1 MRKPAVVF
9 MVLVCAALSSA
20 SPQMSQKE
28 KESSWGWLQEL
39 IPLPGVSGHE
49 ARVADYIQAALPGD
63 LPVQRDDM
71 DNLWFTVG
79 EGDPHLVFVAHTD
92 ELGLVVEDIT
102 PEGRLTVSGRGG
114 FVAQMYEGRPVVV
127 FTKRGDVT
135 GVVEPRRDYLKLGGG
150 QQGLFDLN
158 EALVYVGA
166 ATQDAVLEMGIRKGD
181 FITIRKTI
189 SDLTPDLLATRA
201 VDDRAGCAVLLAAAH
216 RLSWGRVRGKTVTFA
231 WDVQEETGLVGA
243 RRLAGQLGADYVFA
257 VDTFVSTDAPLDD
270 KRFARIPLGKGLVIR
285 GMDSSTIAPRH
296 LMERVMAVARKRGI
310 PFHLGNTR
318 GSTDGT
324 RFIPEGAVS
333 IPLSW
338 PGTYSHSFIEK
349 IHRKDLQALTDL
361 VVALVV
367 DFN

>member
-1 MRKPAVVF
+1 MKKPA
-9 MVLVCAALSSA
+9 LALILCAALCLAA
-20 SPQMSQKE
+20 SPQLSQKE
-28 KESSWGWLQEL
+28 RESSWAWLQDL
-39 IPLPGVSGHE
+39 VPLPGVSGYE
-49 ARVADYIQAALPGD
+49 ARVADYVQAALPRD

-79 EGDPHLVFVAHTD
+79 EGKPHLVFVAHMD

-102 PEGRLTVSGRGG
+102 PGGRLKVSGRGG
-114 FVAQMYEGRPVVV
+114 FVTQMYEGRPVVV
-127 FTKRGDVT
+127 YAERGEVN
-135 GVVEPRRDYLKLGGG
+135 GIVEPREDYAEQVPERALLG
-150 QQGLFDLN
+150 LS
-158 EALVYVGA
+158 EALVYVGVESA
-166 ATQDAVLEMGIRKGD
+166 AEVQDLGINKGD

-189 SDLTPDLLATRA
+189 STLTPDLLATRA

-216 RLSWGRVRGKTVTFA
+216 RLRWGRVRGKTVTFA
-231 WDVQEETGLVGA
+231 WDVQEETGLAGA
-243 RRLAGQLGADYVFA
+243 ERLAGQLGADYVFA
-257 VDTFVSTDAPLDD
+257 VDTFVSTDAPLDE
-270 KRFARIPLGKGLVIR
+270 KRFARIPLGEGLVIR

-296 LMERVMAVARKRGI
+296 LMEKVMAMARKRGI
-310 PFHLGNTR
+310 PFQLGNTR

-349 IHRKDLQALTDL
+349 VHRKDLQALTDL
-361 VVALVV
+361 VVALVT

>member
-1 MRKPAVVF
+1 
-9 MVLVCAALSSA
+9 
-20 SPQMSQKE
+20 
-28 KESSWGWLQEL
+28 
-39 IPLPGVSGHE
+39 
-49 ARVADYIQAALPGD
+49 
-63 LPVQRDDM
+63 M
-71 DNLWFTVG
+71 DNLWVTVG
-79 EGDPHLVFVAHTD
+79 EGEPHLVFVAHMD
-92 ELGLVVEDIT
+92 ELGLVVEDVT
-102 PEGRLTVSGRGG
+102 PAGRLKVSGRGG
-114 FVAQMYEGRPVVV
+114 FVPQMYEGRPVVV
-127 FTKRGDVT
+127 YTERGDVN
-135 GVVEPRRDYLKLGGG
+135 GIVEPRKGYLERGARRAQL
-150 QQGLFDLN
+150 DLN
-158 EALVYVGA
+158 DALVYAGVDSA
-166 ATQDAVLEMGIRKGD
+166 EAVLELGIRKGD

-189 SDLTPDLLATRA
+189 GELTPDLLATRA

-216 RLSWGRVRGKTVTFA
+216 RLNWDRVRGKTVTFA

-270 KRFARIPLGKGLVIR
+270 KRFARIPLGEGLVIR

-296 LMERVMAVARKRGI
+296 LMEKVMAVARKRGI

-361 VVALVV
+361 VVALVA
-367 DFN
+367 DFH

>member
-1 MRKPAVVF
+1 MRKPAVVLIA
-9 MVLVCAALSSA
+9 LVALSLAGFS
-20 SPQMSQKE
+20 QVSQKE
-28 KESSWGWLQEL
+28 KESSWVWLQNL
-39 IPLPGVSGHE
+39 VPLPGVSGYE
-49 ARVADYIQAALPGD
+49 TRVADYIQAALPKD
-63 LPVQRDDM
+63 LPAQRDDM

-79 EGDPHLVFVAHTD
+79 EGKPHLVFVAHTD

-102 PEGRLTVSGRGG
+102 PEGRLKVSGRGG
-114 FVAQMYEGRPVVV
+114 FIAQMYEGRPVVV
-127 FTKRGDVT
+127 YSAQGEVN
-135 GVVEPRRDYLKLGGG
+135 GVVEPRADYAERSPERSLLELRDM
-150 QQGLFDLN
+150 
-158 EALVYVGA
+158 LVYVGVESA
-166 ATQDAVLEMGIRKGD
+166 ADVRELGIRNSD
-181 FITIRKTI
+181 FITIRKSI
-189 SDLTPDLLATRA
+189 SALTADLMATRA

-216 RLSWGRVRGKTVTFA
+216 RLRWNRVRGKTVTFA

-243 RRLAGQLGADYVFA
+243 GRLARQLGADYVFA
-257 VDTFVSTDAPLDD
+257 VDTFVSTDAPLDE
-270 KRFARIPLGKGLVIR
+270 KRFARIPLGEGLVIR
-285 GMDSSTIAPRH
+285 GMDSSTIVPRH
-296 LMERVMAVARKRGI
+296 LMEKVLAMARKRGI

-361 VVALVV
+361 VVALVT

>member
-1 MRKPAVVF
+1 MRKPALVLIACVV
-9 MVLVCAALSSA
+9 LSLAAFS
-20 SPQMSQKE
+20 QISQKE
-28 KESSWGWLQEL
+28 KESSWVWLQNL
-39 IPLPGVSGHE
+39 VPLPGVSGYE
-49 ARVADYIQAALPGD
+49 TRVADYIQAALPQD

-79 EGDPHLVFVAHTD
+79 EGKPHLVFVAHTD

-102 PEGRLTVSGRGG
+102 PEGRLKVSGRGG

-127 FTKRGDVT
+127 YSARGEVN
-135 GVVEPRRDYLKLGGG
+135 GVVEPRADYAERSPERSLLE
-150 QQGLFDLN
+150 LTDM
-158 EALVYVGA
+158 LVYVGVESA
-166 ATQDAVLEMGIRKGD
+166 ADVRELGIRNGD
-181 FITIRKTI
+181 FITIRKSI
-189 SDLTPDLLATRA
+189 SALTADLMATRA

-216 RLSWGRVRGKTVTFA
+216 RLRWNRVRGKTVTFA

-243 RRLAGQLGADYVFA
+243 GRLARQLGADYVFA

-270 KRFARIPLGKGLVIR
+270 KRFARIPLGEGLVIR
-285 GMDSSTIAPRH
+285 GMDSSTIVPRH
-296 LMERVMAVARKRGI
+296 LMEKVMAMARKRGI
-310 PFHLGNTR
+310 PFQLGNTR

-361 VVALVV
+361 VVALVA